1 MLFVTLLVLST
12 NVVGIS
18 SYIKAKDMT
27 IHTIENRLV
36 REAEI
41 MGYIAN
47 NLKFLYVS
55 DDDYFMQ
62 QLEINVRAQ
71 HKQLTEDGISSHF
84 YYLENSHYTPFQ
96 ISKES
101 NILLSN
107 SLIEKIKQKHNG
119 VFHDKIDGVQYTIA
133 IQEMAEINGIYMLL
147 VPTKSY
153 MGAVNEM
160 ALFTVTVIIASLI
173 VSTIL
178 IILFVRSL
186 TKPLTILRNTMRK
199 VREGNLN
206 HSIAIKTTLP
216 EIISLHVSYN
226 SMIEQ
231 MRIMLNELSTTTT
244 ELDTTGEDLK
254 TSSEDALSYSRKLVE
269 AITIVKKGAEETAS
283 NSETSAYSFRAM
295 KQRVEEMMNKMELV
309 YRSSED
315 MNNSAQCGDEN
326 ISELIKTID
335 SFEKDFDHMTTT
347 IQQVKNNSS
356 SIANL
361 VGLIQGIAEQTKL
374 LALNATIEAARA
386 GESGKG
392 FAVVA
397 NEVRK
402 LAEQSTSAT
411 EEIIQSIS
419 KMEDATILATQEF
432 NQVLTKIKTNLATAK
447 ESKVSFDQLMKEI
460 ESVSGKIIGVQQNL
474 QDLKLTLP
482 ELEQATNSFASVSQE
497 TLASAEEMLETS
509 DKQISQMENTHQ
521 TGLKLTNN
529 SKSLFN
535 LTKKFKL

>member
-71 HKQLTEDGISSHF
+71 HKQLAEDGISSHF

>member
-1 MLFVTLLVLST
+1 M
-12 NVVGIS
+12 
-18 SYIKAKDMT
+18 
-27 IHTIENRLV
+27 
-36 REAEI
+36 
-41 MGYIAN
+41 
-47 NLKFLYVS
+47 
-55 DDDYFMQ
+55 
-62 QLEINVRAQ
+62 
-71 HKQLTEDGISSHF
+71 
-84 YYLENSHYTPFQ
+84 
-96 ISKES
+96 
-101 NILLSN
+101 
-107 SLIEKIKQKHNG
+107 
-119 VFHDKIDGVQYTIA
+119 
-133 IQEMAEINGIYMLL
+133 
-147 VPTKSY
+147 
-153 MGAVNEM
+153 
-160 ALFTVTVIIASLI
+160 
-173 VSTIL
+173 
-178 IILFVRSL
+178 
-186 TKPLTILRNTMRK
+186 
-199 VREGNLN
+199 
-206 HSIAIKTTLP
+206 
-216 EIISLHVSYN
+216 
-226 SMIEQ
+226 
-231 MRIMLNELSTTTT
+231 
-244 ELDTTGEDLK
+244 K